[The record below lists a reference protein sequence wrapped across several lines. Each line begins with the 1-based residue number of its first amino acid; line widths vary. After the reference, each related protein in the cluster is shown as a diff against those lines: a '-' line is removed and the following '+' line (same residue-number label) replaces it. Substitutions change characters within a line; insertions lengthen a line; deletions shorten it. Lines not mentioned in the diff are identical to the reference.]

1 MVLVVLGDDEQ
12 KALNFEDF
20 GGFGDGAKWRS
31 SLDKNFSNPN
41 KEEGQPLK
49 WARKGCKREG
59 NAPKL
64 SLPKYPP
71 EAKDIWKNS
80 WTAVKWSKGGSRP
93 ARCFS

>member
-1 MVLVVLGDDEQ
+1 MKMEAKGDDVLRENFLTLT
-12 KALNFEDF
+12 KEKVSPLN
-20 GGFGDGAKWRS
+20 
-31 SLDKNFSNPN
+31 
-41 KEEGQPLK
+41 GQE
-49 WARKGCKREG
+49 RGVKGEG

-71 EAKDIWKNS
+71 EGKDILKNS